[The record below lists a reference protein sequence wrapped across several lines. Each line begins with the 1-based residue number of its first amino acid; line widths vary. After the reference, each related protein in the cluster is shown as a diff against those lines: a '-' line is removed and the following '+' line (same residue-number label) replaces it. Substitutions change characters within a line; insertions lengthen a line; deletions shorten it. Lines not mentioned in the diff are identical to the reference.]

1 MKFIVN
7 STALLRELQKLN
19 GVISSSNTLPILD
32 NFLFNINNNQ
42 MSIVA
47 SDLETTM
54 MSSISVEA
62 DADGKITIP
71 ARILIDTL
79 KTFSNQPL
87 TFIVDTNT
95 FGIEMSSELG
105 NYKLAGQNADEFPK
119 IPTLQSSSSTT
130 MKGEVLVNA
139 INKTLFA
146 SGNDELRPVMSGV
159 FCELSSEQ
167 TTFVATDAHKLV
179 KHSRTDVKSDNT
191 VSFILP
197 KKPLTI
203 LKNNIGDD
211 SDVTLEYNET
221 NALFSFGNITII
233 CRLIDG
239 KYPNYE
245 AVIPKENPNKL
256 TIATSTLLS
265 SIKRVSIYANKTTH
279 QIRFKV
285 AGSELQITSEDLD
298 FANKAEERLSCQYEG
313 EDMEIGFNSKFVI
326 DMLNNIGAEQIS
338 IEMSAPN
345 RAGIILPLD
354 GMEEGENTLMLV
366 MPVMLINYYEKNNL
380 NFSPYILHNCKYST
394 KFNSY

>member
-7 STALLRELQKLN
+7 SNTLLKEIQKLN
-19 GVISSSNTLPILD
+19 GVISSNNTLPILD
-32 NFLFNINNNQ
+32 NFLFEITNSKMTI
-42 MSIVA
+42 IA

-54 MSSISVEA
+54 MSVISVES
-62 DADGKITIP
+62 DADGRITIP

-87 TFIVDTNT
+87 TFIVNT
-95 FGIEMSSELG
+95 ENFGIEMSSEMG

-119 IPTLQSSSSTT
+119 TPELSDSSSTT
-130 MKGEVLVNA
+130 LSGDILLNA

-159 FCELSSEQ
+159 FCELSAEKV
-167 TTFVATDAHKLV
+167 TFVGTDAHKLV
-179 KHSRTDVKSDNT
+179 KHSRTDVTSDKT
-191 VSFILP
+191 ASFVIP

-203 LKNNIGDD
+203 LKNNIVDNAD
-211 SDVTLEYNET
+211 ITLEFNDT
-221 NALFSFGNITII
+221 NALFTFNNITII

-239 KYPNYE
+239 KYPNYD

-256 TIATSTLLS
+256 NIKTAALLS

-279 QIRFKV
+279 QIRLKI

-298 FANKAEERLSCQYEG
+298 FANKAEERLACQYEG
-313 EDMEIGFNSKFVI
+313 VDMEIGFNSKFVI
-326 DMLNNIGAEQIS
+326 EMLNNIGADQIS
-338 IEMSAPN
+338 LEMSAPN

-354 GMEEGENTLMLV
+354 GLDEGENTLMLV
-366 MPVMLINYYEKNNL
+366 MPVMLNN
-380 NFSPYILHNCKYST
+380 
-394 KFNSY
+394 

>member
-1 MKFIVN
+1 MTLILTQNKKEDLMKFIVN

-19 GVISSSNTLPILD
+19 GVISSNNTLPILD
-32 NFLFNINNNQ
+32 NFLFDINSNN
-42 MSIVA
+42 MTIIA

-54 MSSISVEA
+54 MSTISVEA
-62 DADGKITIP
+62 DVDGKITIP

-87 TFIVDTNT
+87 TFIVNTET
-95 FGIEMSSELG
+95 FGIEMSSEMG
-105 NYKLAGQNADEFPK
+105 NYKLAGQNANEFPK
-119 IPTLQSSSSTT
+119 TPKLNGSSSTT
-130 MKGEVLVNA
+130 IKGDVLANA

-146 SGNDELRPVMSGV
+146 SGNDELRPVMSGM
-159 FCELSSEQ
+159 FCELSTEQ
-167 TTFVATDAHKLV
+167 ITFVATDAHKLV
-179 KHSRTDVKSDNT
+179 KHTRTDISSDKT
-191 VSFILP
+191 ASFILP

-203 LKNNIGDD
+203 LKNNISDD
-211 SDVTLEYNET
+211 ADIKLEFNDT
-221 NALFSFGNITII
+221 NALFTFNNITII

-256 TIATSTLLS
+256 TIETASLLS

-279 QIRFKV
+279 QIRLKI

-313 EDMEIGFNSKFVI
+313 TDMEIGFNSKFVI

-338 IEMSAPN
+338 LEMSAPN

-354 GMEEGENTLMLV
+354 GLEEGENTLMLV
-366 MPVMLINYYEKNNL
+366 MPVMLNN
-380 NFSPYILHNCKYST
+380 
-394 KFNSY
+394 

>member
-1 MKFIVN
+1 MTLILTQNKKEDLMKFIVN

-19 GVISSSNTLPILD
+19 GVISSNNTLPILD
-32 NFLFNINNNQ
+32 NFLFDINSNN
-42 MSIVA
+42 MTIIA

-54 MSSISVEA
+54 MSTISVEA
-62 DADGKITIP
+62 DVDGKITIP

-87 TFIVDTNT
+87 TFIVNTET
-95 FGIEMSSELG
+95 FGIEMSSEMG
-105 NYKLAGQNADEFPK
+105 NYKLAGQNANEFPK
-119 IPTLQSSSSTT
+119 TPKLNGSSITT
-130 MKGEVLVNA
+130 IKGDILANA

-146 SGNDELRPVMSGV
+146 SGNDELRPVMSGM

-167 TTFVATDAHKLV
+167 ITFVATDAHKLV
-179 KHSRTDVKSDNT
+179 KHTRTDISSDKT
-191 VSFILP
+191 ASFILP

-203 LKNNIGDD
+203 LKNNISDD
-211 SDVTLEYNET
+211 ADIKLEFNDT
-221 NALFSFGNITII
+221 NALFTFNNITII

-256 TIATSTLLS
+256 TIETASLLS

-279 QIRFKV
+279 QIRLKI

-313 EDMEIGFNSKFVI
+313 TDMEIGFNSKFVI
-326 DMLNNIGAEQIS
+326 DMLNNIGAEQILL
-338 IEMSAPN
+338 EMSAPN

-354 GMEEGENTLMLV
+354 GLEEGENTLMLV
-366 MPVMLINYYEKNNL
+366 MPVMLNN
-380 NFSPYILHNCKYST
+380 
-394 KFNSY
+394 

>member
-19 GVISSSNTLPILD
+19 GVTSSNNTLPILD
-32 NFLFNINNNQ
+32 NFLLDINSNN
-42 MSIVA
+42 MTIIA

-54 MSSISVEA
+54 MSTISVEA
-62 DADGKITIP
+62 DVDGKITIP

-87 TFIVDTNT
+87 TFIVNTET
-95 FGIEMSSELG
+95 FGIEMSSEMG
-105 NYKLAGQNADEFPK
+105 NYKLAGQNANEFPK
-119 IPTLQSSSSTT
+119 TPKLNGSSSTT
-130 MKGEVLVNA
+130 IKGDILANA

-146 SGNDELRPVMSGV
+146 SGNDELRPVMSGM
-159 FCELSSEQ
+159 FCELSTEQ
-167 TTFVATDAHKLV
+167 ITFVATDAHKLV
-179 KHSRTDVKSDNT
+179 RHTRTDISSDKT
-191 VSFILP
+191 ASFIVP

-203 LKNNIGDD
+203 LKNNI
-211 SDVTLEYNET
+211 SENANIKLEFNDT
-221 NALFSFGNITII
+221 NALFTFNNITIV

-245 AVIPKENPNKL
+245 AVIPKDNPNKL
-256 TIATSTLLS
+256 TIETASLLS

-279 QIRFKV
+279 QIRLKI

-313 EDMEIGFNSKFVI
+313 TDMEIGFNSKFVI

-338 IEMSAPN
+338 LEMSAPN

-354 GMEEGENTLMLV
+354 GLEEGENTLMLV
-366 MPVMLINYYEKNNL
+366 MPVMLNN
-380 NFSPYILHNCKYST
+380 
-394 KFNSY
+394 

>member
-1 MKFIVN
+1 MTLILTQNKKEDLMKFIVN

-19 GVISSSNTLPILD
+19 GVISSNNTLPILD
-32 NFLFNINNNQ
+32 NFLFDINSNN
-42 MSIVA
+42 MTIIA

-54 MSSISVEA
+54 MSTISVEA
-62 DADGKITIP
+62 DVDGKITIP

-87 TFIVDTNT
+87 TFIVNTET
-95 FGIEMSSELG
+95 FGIEMSSEMG
-105 NYKLAGQNADEFPK
+105 NYKLAGQNANEFPK
-119 IPTLQSSSSTT
+119 TPKLNGSSSTT
-130 MKGEVLVNA
+130 IKGDILANA

-146 SGNDELRPVMSGV
+146 SGNDELRPVMSGM

-167 TTFVATDAHKLV
+167 ITFVATDAHKLV
-179 KHSRTDVKSDNT
+179 KHTRTDISSDKT
-191 VSFILP
+191 ASFILP

-203 LKNNIGDD
+203 LKNNISDD
-211 SDVTLEYNET
+211 ADIKLEFNDT
-221 NALFSFGNITII
+221 NALFTFNNITII

-256 TIATSTLLS
+256 TIETASLLS

-279 QIRFKV
+279 QIRLKI

-298 FANKAEERLSCQYEG
+298 FANKAEERLSCQYKG
-313 EDMEIGFNSKFVI
+313 TDMEIGFNSKFVI

-338 IEMSAPN
+338 LEMSAPN

-354 GMEEGENTLMLV
+354 GLEEGENTLMLV
-366 MPVMLINYYEKNNL
+366 MPVMLNN
-380 NFSPYILHNCKYST
+380 
-394 KFNSY
+394 

>member
-32 NFLFNINNNQ
+32 NFLFNISNNQ

-62 DADGKITIP
+62 DVDGKITIP

-130 MKGEVLVNA
+130 IKGEVLGNA

-179 KHSRTDVKSDNT
+179 RHSRTDVKTDNT
-191 VSFILP
+191 ASFILP

-256 TIATSTLLS
+256 TIATATLLS

-313 EDMEIGFNSKFVI
+313 EDMEIGFNSRFMLE
-326 DMLNNIGAEQIS
+326 MLNNMGAES
-338 IEMSAPN
+338 VVLELSAPN
-345 RAGIILPLD
+345 RAGILVPEEPEND
-354 GMEEGENTLMLV
+354 GEDVLMLV
-366 MPVMLINYYEKNNL
+366 MPVMLN
-380 NFSPYILHNCKYST
+380 H
-394 KFNSY
+394 

>member
-1 MKFIVN
+1 MRFIVN
-7 STALLRELQKLN
+7 STALLRQLQKLN

-32 NFLFNINNNQ
+32 NFLFNIKDNQ

-62 DADGKITIP
+62 DEDGRITIA

-87 TFIVDTNT
+87 TFIVDTTT

-105 NYKLAGQNADEFPK
+105 HYRLAGQNADEFPK
-119 IPTLQSSSSTT
+119 IPELSSSSSI
-130 MKGEVLVNA
+130 VLSGDILSNA

-159 FCELSSEQ
+159 FCELSGEKI
-167 TTFVATDAHKLV
+167 TFVATDAHKLV
-179 KHSRTDVKSDNT
+179 RHSRTDVKSDKT
-191 VSFILP
+191 ASFILP

-203 LKNNIGDD
+203 LKNNIDED
-211 SDVTLEYNET
+211 AEVKLEFNDT
-221 NALFSFGNITII
+221 NALFSFENTIII
-233 CRLIDG
+233 CRLVDG

-256 TIATSTLLS
+256 TIETAELLS

-279 QIRFKV
+279 QIRLKI

-298 FANKAEERLSCQYEG
+298 FANKAEERLPCQYEG

-338 IEMSAPN
+338 IEMSASN

-354 GMEEGENTLMLV
+354 GFEDGENTLMLV
-366 MPVMLINYYEKNNL
+366 MPVML
-380 NFSPYILHNCKYST
+380 
-394 KFNSY
+394 NS

>member
-1 MKFIVN
+1 
-7 STALLRELQKLN
+7 
-19 GVISSSNTLPILD
+19 
-32 NFLFNINNNQ
+32 
-42 MSIVA
+42 
-47 SDLETTM
+47 

-62 DADGKITIP
+62 DEDGKITIP

-87 TFIVDTNT
+87 TFIVNIVT

-105 NYKLAGQNADEFPK
+105 NYKLAGQNANEFPK
-119 IPTLQSSSSTT
+119 MPTLQASSSTT
-130 MKGEVLVNA
+130 IKGDVLANA

-159 FCELSSEQ
+159 FCELSNEQ

-179 KHSRTDVKSDNT
+179 RHVRTDVKSDKT
-191 VSFILP
+191 ASFILP

-211 SDVTLEYNET
+211 SDITLEYNET

-256 TIATSTLLS
+256 TIETATLLS

-326 DMLNNIGAEQIS
+326 DMLNNIGAEQII

-354 GMEEGENTLMLV
+354 GLEEGEKTLMLV
-366 MPVMLINYYEKNNL
+366 MPVML
-380 NFSPYILHNCKYST
+380 
-394 KFNSY
+394 NS

>member
-1 MKFIVN
+1 MTLILTQNKKEDLMKFIVN

-19 GVISSSNTLPILD
+19 GVISSNNTLPILD
-32 NFLFNINNNQ
+32 NFLFDINSNN
-42 MSIVA
+42 MTIIA

-54 MSSISVEA
+54 MSTISVEA
-62 DADGKITIP
+62 DVDGKITIP

-87 TFIVDTNT
+87 TFIVNTET
-95 FGIEMSSELG
+95 FGIEMSSEMG
-105 NYKLAGQNADEFPK
+105 NYKLAGQNANEFPK
-119 IPTLQSSSSTT
+119 TPKLNGSSTT
-130 MKGEVLVNA
+130 TIKGAILANA

-146 SGNDELRPVMSGV
+146 SGNDELRPVMSGM
-159 FCELSSEQ
+159 FCELSTEQ
-167 TTFVATDAHKLV
+167 ITFVATDAHKLV
-179 KHSRTDVKSDNT
+179 KHTRTDISSDKT
-191 VSFILP
+191 ASFILP

-203 LKNNIGDD
+203 LKNNISDD
-211 SDVTLEYNET
+211 ADIKLEFNDT
-221 NALFSFGNITII
+221 NALFTFNNITII

-256 TIATSTLLS
+256 TIETASLLS

-279 QIRFKV
+279 QIRLKI

-313 EDMEIGFNSKFVI
+313 TDMEIGFNSKFVI

-338 IEMSAPN
+338 LEMSAPN

-354 GMEEGENTLMLV
+354 GLEEGENTLMLV
-366 MPVMLINYYEKNNL
+366 MPVMLNN
-380 NFSPYILHNCKYST
+380 
-394 KFNSY
+394 

>member
-1 MKFIVN
+1 MTHILTQIKKEDLMKFIVN

-19 GVISSSNTLPILD
+19 GVTSSNNTLPILD
-32 NFLFNINNNQ
+32 NFLLDINSNN
-42 MSIVA
+42 MTIIA

-54 MSSISVEA
+54 MSTISVEA
-62 DADGKITIP
+62 DVDGKITIP

-87 TFIVDTNT
+87 TFIVNTET
-95 FGIEMSSELG
+95 FGIEMSSEMG
-105 NYKLAGQNADEFPK
+105 NYKLAGQNANEFPK
-119 IPTLQSSSSTT
+119 TPKLNSSSTT
-130 MKGEVLVNA
+130 TIKGDILANA

-146 SGNDELRPVMSGV
+146 SGNDELRPVMSGM
-159 FCELSSEQ
+159 FCELSTEQ
-167 TTFVATDAHKLV
+167 ITFVATDAHKLV
-179 KHSRTDVKSDNT
+179 RHTRTDISSDKT
-191 VSFILP
+191 ASFIVP

-203 LKNNIGDD
+203 LKNNISDD
-211 SDVTLEYNET
+211 ADIKLVFNDT
-221 NALFSFGNITII
+221 NALFTFNNITII

-256 TIATSTLLS
+256 TIETASLLS

-279 QIRFKV
+279 QIRLKI

-313 EDMEIGFNSKFVI
+313 TDMEIGFNSKFVI

-338 IEMSAPN
+338 LEMSAPN

-354 GMEEGENTLMLV
+354 GLEEGENTLMLV
-366 MPVMLINYYEKNNL
+366 MPVMLNN
-380 NFSPYILHNCKYST
+380 
-394 KFNSY
+394 

>member
-1 MKFIVN
+1 MTLILTQNKKEDLMKFIVN

-19 GVISSSNTLPILD
+19 GVISSNNTLPILD
-32 NFLFNINNNQ
+32 NFLFDINSNN
-42 MSIVA
+42 MTIIA

-54 MSSISVEA
+54 MSTISVEA
-62 DADGKITIP
+62 DVDGKITIP

-87 TFIVDTNT
+87 TFIVNTET
-95 FGIEMSSELG
+95 FGIEMSSEMG
-105 NYKLAGQNADEFPK
+105 NYKLAGQNANEFPK
-119 IPTLQSSSSTT
+119 TPKLNGSSITT
-130 MKGEVLVNA
+130 IKGDILANA

-146 SGNDELRPVMSGV
+146 SGNDELRPVMSGM
-159 FCELSSEQ
+159 FCELSTEQ
-167 TTFVATDAHKLV
+167 ITFVATDAHKLV
-179 KHSRTDVKSDNT
+179 KHTRTDISSDKT
-191 VSFILP
+191 ASFILP

-203 LKNNIGDD
+203 LKNNISDD
-211 SDVTLEYNET
+211 ADIKLEFNDT
-221 NALFSFGNITII
+221 NALFTFNNITII

-245 AVIPKENPNKL
+245 TVIPKENPNKL
-256 TIATSTLLS
+256 TIETASLLS

-279 QIRFKV
+279 QIRLKI

-313 EDMEIGFNSKFVI
+313 TDMEIGFNSKFVI

-338 IEMSAPN
+338 LEMSAPN

-354 GMEEGENTLMLV
+354 GLEEGEKTLMLV
-366 MPVMLINYYEKNNL
+366 MPVMLNN
-380 NFSPYILHNCKYST
+380 
-394 KFNSY
+394 

>member
-7 STALLRELQKLN
+7 STALLKEIQKLN
-19 GVISSSNTLPILD
+19 SVISSNNTLPILD
-32 NFLFNINNNQ
+32 NFLFSVSSNRMTI
-42 MSIVA
+42 IA
-47 SDLETTM
+47 SDLEVTM
-54 MSSISVEA
+54 MVKISVEA
-62 DADGKITIP
+62 DTDGEITIP
-71 ARILIDTL
+71 ARILTDTL

-87 TFIVDTNT
+87 TFVIDANT
-95 FGIEMSSELG
+95 LSVEMSSEMG

-119 IPTLQSSSSTT
+119 TPMLSGSSSTIFG
-130 MKGEVLVNA
+130 GEILANA

-167 TTFVATDAHKLV
+167 VTFVATDAHKLV
-179 KHSRTDVKSDNT
+179 RHTRTDLSSDKT
-191 VSFILP
+191 ASFILP

-203 LKNNIGDD
+203 LKNNITENE
-211 SDVTLEYNET
+211 DVKLEFNDT
-221 NALFSFGNITII
+221 NALFSFNNSTII

-239 KYPNYE
+239 KYPNYD
-245 AVIPKENPNKL
+245 AVIPKENPNTL
-256 TIATSTLLS
+256 TIETAVLLS

-279 QIRFKV
+279 QIRLKI

-313 EDMEIGFNSKFVI
+313 ENMEIGFNSKFVI

-338 IEMSAPN
+338 LEMSAPN

-366 MPVMLINYYEKNNL
+366 MPVMLNN
-380 NFSPYILHNCKYST
+380 
-394 KFNSY
+394 

>member
-7 STALLRELQKLN
+7 STVLLRELQKLN
-19 GVISSSNTLPILD
+19 GVISSNNTLPILD
-32 NFLFNINNNQ
+32 NFLFNINNNK

-62 DADGKITIP
+62 DEDGKITIP

-87 TFIVDTNT
+87 TFIVNIVT

-105 NYKLAGQNADEFPK
+105 NYKLAGQNANEFPK
-119 IPTLQSSSSTT
+119 MPTLQASSSTT
-130 MKGEVLVNA
+130 IKGDIIANA

-159 FCELSSEQ
+159 FCELSNEQ

-179 KHSRTDVKSDNT
+179 RHVRTDVKSDKT
-191 VSFILP
+191 ASFILP

-211 SDVTLEYNET
+211 SDITLEYNET
-221 NALFSFGNITII
+221 NALFSFGNITVI

-256 TIATSTLLS
+256 TIETATLLS

-326 DMLNNIGAEQIS
+326 DMLNNIGAEQII

-354 GMEEGENTLMLV
+354 GLEEGEKTLMLV
-366 MPVMLINYYEKNNL
+366 MPVML
-380 NFSPYILHNCKYST
+380 
-394 KFNSY
+394 NS